1 MIKVVFCS
9 ILFLGVLSS
18 CATLFT
24 GNKSIIHFSSDVPNA
39 EVFINDE
46 AIGETPVTAKIK
58 RSLKSKEVRLE
69 KVGYEPQSF
78 VLKKKFKPISLL
90 GTTLI
95 FVDVA
100 SGAIVDYPDNF
111 FHLSLKPETTTTPI
125 PPSRELK
132 NHFYVITKVDTF
144 FTQPFYEFEQK
155 SFWNSDLDK
164 MTFKLL
170 DGSSKEVPVE
180 DIVMYKTLNIHRKG
194 IGKGFL
200 AWQTNMDHITKIYI
214 PAKHSET
221 KRKSRYMFMEA
232 LLGNGDHHL
241 VKSLVNVTN
250 VNMAPSGVVQTSSYN
265 VPYFY
270 LYKEGEV
277 VSVIKQRHL
286 LSTIEQYFGDE
297 KDLITALK
305 KKNKF
310 KTLETYVY
318 GDKRRVDRYYS
329 PF

>member
-1 MIKVVFCS
+1 MKLS
-9 ILFLGVLSS
+9 LFALLLVGLFSS

-24 GNKSIIHFSSDVPNA
+24 GNKSIIHFSSDVPNS
-39 EVFINDE
+39 EVYINDE
-46 AIGETPVTAKIK
+46 IIGETPVTAKVK
-58 RSLKSKEVRLE
+58 RSLKNKEVTIS
-69 KVGYEPQSF
+69 KDGYESQSF

-111 FHLSLKPETTTTPI
+111 FHSSLKSKSANAPI
-125 PPSRELK
+125 QPVYELK
-132 NHFYVITKVDTF
+132 DHFYVITKADTL
-144 FTQPFYEFEQK
+144 FTQPFHELESK
-155 SFWNSDLDK
+155 SFWNSNLEK
-164 MTFKLL
+164 MTFQLL
-170 DGSSKEVPVE
+170 DGTPTTIPVE

-194 IGKGFL
+194 VGRGFL
-200 AWQTNMDHITKIYI
+200 AWQTNIDHISKIYI
-214 PAKHSET
+214 PAKYSET

-232 LLGNGDHHL
+232 FLRNGDYHL
-241 VKSLVNVTN
+241 VRSLTNVTHMTLSN
-250 VNMAPSGVVQTSSYN
+250 GGATQMSSYN
-265 VPYFY
+265 QPTFY

-286 LSTIEQYFGDE
+286 LSTIEKYFNDE
-297 KDLITALK
+297 KELISALK

>member
-1 MIKVVFCS
+1 MK
-9 ILFLGVLSS
+9 LFLFAFLLIGVLSS
-18 CATLFT
+18 CATSYT

-39 EVFINDE
+39 EVYINDE

-58 RSLKSKEVRLE
+58 RSLKNKEVTI
-69 KVGYEPQSF
+69 KKNGYESQSF

-111 FHLSLKPETTTTPI
+111 FHLSLKPETTTASI
-125 PPSRELK
+125 PLARELK
-132 NHFYVITKVDTF
+132 NHFFVITKLDTF
-144 FTQPFYEFEQK
+144 FTQPFHEFEQK
-155 SFWNSDLDK
+155 SFWNTNLDK
-164 MTFKLL
+164 LTFKLL
-170 DGSSKEVPVE
+170 DGSSKAIPVE

-194 IGKGFL
+194 VGKGFL
-200 AWQTNMDHITKIYI
+200 AWQTNIDHISKIYI
-214 PAKHSET
+214 PAKYSET
-221 KRKSRYMFMEA
+221 KRKSRYLFMEA
-232 LLGNGDHHL
+232 LLGNGDYHL
-241 VKSLVNVTN
+241 VRSLVNVTN
-250 VNMAPSGVVQTSSYN
+250 VNMSSSGVVQTSSYN

-270 LYKEGEV
+270 IYKEGEV
-277 VSVIKQRHL
+277 VSVIKQSHL
-286 LSTIEQYFGDE
+286 LSTIEKYFGDE

-318 GDKRRVDRYYS
+318 GDKIRVDRYYS